1 MIIYKNPN
9 GDTRVAPKDVT
20 FEQFQESNDAHIRNV
35 REIMKVFGCMVT
47 MIGEIHDF
55 TKKSEEKK
63 FYQDFQSAIKNE
75 MDFTSGEWYKFHVNT
90 ERHHLL
96 KRCPENV
103 NLIDVLEMVVDC
115 TCAGLE
121 RSGEVFDLDKISSD
135 ILTKAVKNTCELIKL
150 MVEVR
155 EK

>member
-20 FEQFQESNDAHIRNV
+20 FEQFQESNDTHIRNV
-35 REIMKVFGCMVT
+35 REIMKIFGCMVT
-47 MIGEIHDF
+47 MTGEMHDF
-55 TKKSEEKK
+55 TKKSEEKM

-75 MDFTSGEWYKFHVNT
+75 IDFTSGKWYKFHVNT

-135 ILTKAVKNTCELIKL
+135 ILMKAVKNTCELIKST
-150 MVEVR
+150 VEVR